1 MLVNSRK
8 KLQEETNSS
17 FTLYIVQGRISL
29 YEFKRFYDEN
39 KNVFLEKYLE
49 GVGEIRKLDCSQVQ
63 ELGKEQIVVSS
74 KKKSFHGEYA
84 ERAGF
89 PDSYSDAP

>member
-1 MLVNSRK
+1 M
-8 KLQEETNSS
+8 
-17 FTLYIVQGRISL
+17 QGRISL

-49 GVGEIRKLDCSQVQ
+49 GVGEIRKLTALGTGTGKRTDCCQL
-63 ELGKEQIVVSS
+63 EE
-74 KKKSFHGEYA
+74 KSFHGEYA

-89 PDSYSDAP
+89 PDSCSDAP